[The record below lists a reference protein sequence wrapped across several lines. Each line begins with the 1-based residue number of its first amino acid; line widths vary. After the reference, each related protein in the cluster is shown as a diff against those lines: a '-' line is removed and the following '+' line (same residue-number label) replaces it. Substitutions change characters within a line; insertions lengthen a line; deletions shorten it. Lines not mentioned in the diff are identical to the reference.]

1 MLKSHVKF
9 HSIAGKR
16 LVLIVD
22 DEIVNREMLR
32 NIIQNDF
39 DVVMAEDGEK
49 AVEKIK
55 EHGDLL
61 SLILL
66 DLNMPKMGGY
76 DVIQWLKSSDDYVN
90 IPVIVLTGDK
100 HAEVDSLTMGAA
112 DFLTKDPLVPEV
124 VLTRMQKTIELYE
137 DRSIIQSTEREDL
150 TGLFNKEYF
159 YRYAEQFDTFHYD
172 LVMDAVFIDINHF
185 HLINE
190 LYGRKAGDEVLIHL
204 SDYLKDLREKTRC
217 IAGRVEADKFVVYIE
232 HGKVSYTTMAEEM
245 NSHFDDFRD
254 IHVRIRCGIYQN
266 VDKSF
271 DIETRFDR
279 AVQAANTIKGNYSK
293 SIARYDNETFQKK
306 MFEDRLITEMDEAMA
321 THQFYLNFQPKY
333 NVHGEEPVLA
343 SAEVLVRWDHPE
355 LGRISPGQFIPIF
368 EHNGLIQ
375 KLDFYIW
382 DRALEC
388 AGRWKK
394 EHGIELPLSVNVS
407 RMDLYNS
414 SLIDFIIEKLI
425 DYDISKSNLY
435 LEITESA
442 YMDDSDQ
449 LIEIIN
455 NLRSEGFKIEMDD
468 FGTGYSSLNMLAD
481 VPVDVLKMDMRFV
494 QNLNSSEK
502 QETMIRLIMDIA
514 KYLKMEVVAEG
525 VEDKEQVDFLRSV
538 GCDVIQGYYF
548 SKPLAEKE
556 FVEHVLQAQKK

>member
-32 NIIQNDF
+32 NIVQNDF
-39 DVVMAEDGEK
+39 DVVMAEDGEE

-90 IPVIVLTGDK
+90 IPVIVLTSDK

-232 HGKVSYTTMAEEM
+232 HGKVSYTTMAEEI

-271 DIETRFDR
+271 DIETRFDW

-425 DYDISKSNLY
+425 DYDISKNNLY

>member
-39 DVVMAEDGEK
+39 DVVMAEDGEE

-425 DYDISKSNLY
+425 DYDISKNNLY

-494 QNLNSSEK
+494 QNLNSSAK

>member
-1 MLKSHVKF
+1 
-9 HSIAGKR
+9 
-16 LVLIVD
+16 
-22 DEIVNREMLR
+22 
-32 NIIQNDF
+32 
-39 DVVMAEDGEK
+39 
-49 AVEKIK
+49 
-55 EHGDLL
+55 
-61 SLILL
+61 
-66 DLNMPKMGGY
+66 
-76 DVIQWLKSSDDYVN
+76 
-90 IPVIVLTGDK
+90 
-100 HAEVDSLTMGAA
+100 
-112 DFLTKDPLVPEV
+112 
-124 VLTRMQKTIELYE
+124 
-137 DRSIIQSTEREDL
+137 
-150 TGLFNKEYF
+150 
-159 YRYAEQFDTFHYD
+159 
-172 LVMDAVFIDINHF
+172 
-185 HLINE
+185 
-190 LYGRKAGDEVLIHL
+190 
-204 SDYLKDLREKTRC
+204 
-217 IAGRVEADKFVVYIE
+217 
-232 HGKVSYTTMAEEM
+232 
-245 NSHFDDFRD
+245 
-254 IHVRIRCGIYQN
+254 
-266 VDKSF
+266 
-271 DIETRFDR
+271 
-279 AVQAANTIKGNYSK
+279 
-293 SIARYDNETFQKK
+293 

-333 NVHGEEPVLA
+333 KVHEEEPVLA

-425 DYDISKSNLY
+425 DYDISKKNLY

-442 YMDDSDQ
+442 YMDDSAQ

-455 NLRSEGFKIEMDD
+455 SLRAEGFKIEMDD

-556 FVEHVLQAQKK
+556 FVDHVLQAQKK

>member
-32 NIIQNDF
+32 NIVQNDF
-39 DVVMAEDGEK
+39 DVVMAEDGEE

-159 YRYAEQFDTFHYD
+159 YRYSEQFDTFHSE
-172 LVMDAVFIDINHF
+172 LIMDAVFIDINHF

-217 IAGRVEADKFVVYIE
+217 IAGRVEADKFFVYIE
-232 HGKVSYTTMAEEM
+232 HGKVSYTTMAEEI

-254 IHVRIRCGIYQN
+254 IHVRVRCGIYQN

-388 AGRWKK
+388 AGRWRK

-425 DYDISKSNLY
+425 DYDISKKNLY

-442 YMDDSDQ
+442 YMDDSAQ

-455 NLRSEGFKIEMDD
+455 SLRAEGFKIEMDD

>member
-39 DVVMAEDGEK
+39 DVVMAEDGEE

-90 IPVIVLTGDK
+90 IPVIVLTSDK

-232 HGKVSYTTMAEEM
+232 HGKVSYTTMAEEI
-245 NSHFDDFRD
+245 NSRFDDFRD

-425 DYDISKSNLY
+425 DYDISKNNLY

>member
-39 DVVMAEDGEK
+39 DVVMAEDGEE

-90 IPVIVLTGDK
+90 IPVIVLTSDK

-232 HGKVSYTTMAEEM
+232 HGKVSYTTMAEEI

-414 SLIDFIIEKLI
+414 SLLDFIIEKLI

>member
-39 DVVMAEDGEK
+39 DVVMAEDGEE

-90 IPVIVLTGDK
+90 IPVIVLTSDK

-232 HGKVSYTTMAEEM
+232 HGKVSYTTMAEEI
-245 NSHFDDFRD
+245 NSRFDDFRD

-425 DYDISKSNLY
+425 DYDISKNNLY

-494 QNLNSSEK
+494 QNLISSEK

>member
-39 DVVMAEDGEK
+39 DVVMAEDGEE

-232 HGKVSYTTMAEEM
+232 HGKVSYTTMAEEI

-425 DYDISKSNLY
+425 DYDISKNNLY

>member
-39 DVVMAEDGEK
+39 DVVMAEDGEE

-232 HGKVSYTTMAEEM
+232 HGKVSYTTMAEEI

-279 AVQAANTIKGNYSK
+279 AVQAANIIKGNYSK

-425 DYDISKSNLY
+425 DYDISKNNLY